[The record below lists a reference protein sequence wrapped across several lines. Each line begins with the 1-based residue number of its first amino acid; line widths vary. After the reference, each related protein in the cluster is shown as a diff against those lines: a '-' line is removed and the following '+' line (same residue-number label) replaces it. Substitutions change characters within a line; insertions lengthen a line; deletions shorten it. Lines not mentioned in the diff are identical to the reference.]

1 MPLTLDRLR
10 SLTTQAHAR
19 AEAART
25 VAEQTAQQKAKQRA
39 KRHRL
44 LADQIIERIEL
55 RAEKA
60 ALREERECVVLRLR
74 TPRDFC
80 YTGPVRP
87 DTLTGVA
94 RLVWDDL
101 AHLPLTLREWDD
113 GVGMKGGWD
122 MVLQW

>member
-1 MPLTLDRLR
+1 MALTLDRLR

-25 VAEQTAQQKAKQRA
+25 VSEQAAQQKARQRA

-44 LADQIIERIEL
+44 LADQIVERIEL

-60 ALREERECVVLRLR
+60 ALREERECVVMRLR
-74 TPRDFC
+74 NPRD
-80 YTGPVRP
+80 YTYAAPVRP
-87 DTLTGVA
+87 ETLMGVA

-101 AHLPLTLREWDD
+101 AHLPLHLREWDD
-113 GVGMKGGWD
+113 GVGIKGGWD
-122 MVLQW
+122 IVLQW